1 MIELKID
8 NQMVEAQKGETL
20 LQAALRHGIEIP
32 HFCYHPCLSVA
43 GSCRICLVKV
53 AGLPKLMPS
62 CNLAVAPGM
71 EVETDTEE
79 VRAARR
85 SVMQF
90 ITLNHP
96 GECGICDKAGE
107 CRLQDYQVRY
117 GESEPLSIEPKS
129 RKPKFYDLGAR
140 LLLDS
145 ERCILCSRCV
155 RFTGEVSGSHQL
167 GIVERGSHARV
178 ERLEERPF
186 DDPYSDNI
194 VGLCPVGAILSRDFL
209 YKSRVWFLEP
219 VRSVCTGCSRCCSVQ
234 VWRRHKHWR
243 LRALGEESNRT
254 AYRVTPLENPKIN
267 GPWICNKGFDL
278 HKRMEGQRVLAPMI
292 GGLDVSVNE
301 ALTEG
306 KWLLAAAKKPAALV
320 SAHASNE
327 ELATFKAA
335 LGSRLTVYTLEDCR
349 PEAGAVVEDGL
360 LIRADKNPNGHGVH
374 SLFERR
380 PWDAAAGHDLV
391 LVWGEQTD
399 YASFGGA
406 RLIHLAS
413 FDPGQDRDADLL
425 IPVSTTFERSGTFS
439 NFEGKRNRFEKVF
452 DKPGL
457 VQHASDVFWRIGE

>member
-1 MIELKID
+1 
-8 NQMVEAQKGETL
+8 
-20 LQAALRHGIEIP
+20 
-32 HFCYHPCLSVA
+32 
-43 GSCRICLVKV
+43 
-53 AGLPKLMPS
+53 
-62 CNLAVAPGM
+62 
-71 EVETDTEE
+71 
-79 VRAARR
+79 
-85 SVMQF
+85 
-90 ITLNHP
+90 
-96 GECGICDKAGE
+96 
-107 CRLQDYQVRY
+107 
-117 GESEPLSIEPKS
+117 
-129 RKPKFYDLGAR
+129 
-140 LLLDS
+140 
-145 ERCILCSRCV
+145 
-155 RFTGEVSGSHQL
+155 
-167 GIVERGSHARV
+167 
-178 ERLEERPF
+178 
-186 DDPYSDNI
+186 
-194 VGLCPVGAILSRDFL
+194 
-209 YKSRVWFLEP
+209 
-219 VRSVCTGCSRCCSVQ
+219 
-234 VWRRHKHWR
+234 
-243 LRALGEESNRT
+243 
-254 AYRVTPLENPKIN
+254 
-267 GPWICNKGFDL
+267 
-278 HKRMEGQRVLAPMI
+278 MEGQRVLAPMI